1 MANWDKIGS
10 ALAGF
15 GAGYRGAGTEFLAL
29 EEVKAEKLS
38 NQRLQAAATDMYD
51 AYNMLEAGDLDGAMD
66 LGERRYAAIMKL
78 NGDPSDTVDYMEILS
93 SDPSGQKAQ
102 KYLENGLNMAIAQGF
117 KVPANF
123 GPKEDTTLVQN
134 LVAAGVPR
142 NSPEMKAAILA
153 NLNRQGTTVNVGD
166 KGVQKAWEKLAEL
179 QVARITTAVEEGD
192 AAEETLA
199 SVQQLRGIDAS
210 QGGSVPLREA
220 LANMFATV
228 GIDTQELFD
237 VDLTNTQA
245 FNSVTA
251 RMVNQVLNQA
261 KGPQTEGDAQR
272 SKQTLVKLGNTPE
285 ANIFI
290 LDTLEANALR
300 KIERSN
306 FLQDSIDNGV
316 DAKDANKAWNKF
328 KLDTPMLSSV
338 GKVSKN
344 GIPVY
349 FFQFKEQAKANRP
362 DVSDAEIVAAWRTAN
377 K

>member
-1 MANWDKIGS
+1 
-10 ALAGF
+10 
-15 GAGYRGAGTEFLAL
+15 
-29 EEVKAEKLS
+29 
-38 NQRLQAAATDMYD
+38 
-51 AYNMLEAGDLDGAMD
+51 
-66 LGERRYAAIMKL
+66 
-78 NGDPSDTVDYMEILS
+78 
-93 SDPSGQKAQ
+93 
-102 KYLENGLNMAIAQGF
+102 
-117 KVPANF
+117 
-123 GPKEDTTLVQN
+123 
-134 LVAAGVPR
+134 
-142 NSPEMKAAILA
+142 
-153 NLNRQGTTVNVGD
+153 
-166 KGVQKAWEKLAEL
+166 
-179 QVARITTAVEEGD
+179 
-192 AAEETLA
+192 
-199 SVQQLRGIDAS
+199 
-210 QGGSVPLREA
+210 
-220 LANMFATV
+220 MFATV
-228 GIDTQELFD
+228 GVDTQELFD

-245 FNSVTA
+245 FNSVAA

-272 SKQTLVKLGNTPE
+272 AKQTLVKLGNTPE

-316 DAKDANKAWNKF
+316 DSKDANKAWNKF

-338 GKVSKN
+338 SKVSKN